1 MKVSDIVLIL
11 LSSAGLLHGLLFA
24 LYLMVIK
31 KRKSRS
37 NYLLGWLLIFM
48 AFRIGKSVLL
58 NFGQDLEPVFIF
70 IGLALLLL
78 IGPLLRWYVISMTRP
93 DFALTRSDGLQLV
106 PFALIFGASLF
117 VSREWYEQSEWVIVV
132 FASGL
137 LFIYLH
143 LAVYIGLAWGRF
155 RKVSREYPESKR
167 SKSQQAVLHW
177 LRWLLWG
184 FVLLWVTYVLNIL
197 DNAVPYVVGPLLYSV
212 VVYFLSFKAF
222 QGRIT
227 DLDGAVFETSGQQ
240 LLFETLERLVVT
252 EERYLEPDLSLS
264 KLSQLLG
271 TSPQQLSKLVNE
283 QAQRNFN
290 DYINYHRIQ
299 AAKNLLTSTEND
311 KYTISSIAFEVGF
324 NSLSSF
330 NSAFKK
336 FEGQT
341 PSSFRGRG
349 ANS

>member
-197 DNAVPYVVGPLLYSV
+197 ENAVPYVVGPL
-212 VVYFLSFKAF
+212 
-222 QGRIT
+222 
-227 DLDGAVFETSGQQ
+227 
-240 LLFETLERLVVT
+240 
-252 EERYLEPDLSLS
+252 
-264 KLSQLLG
+264 
-271 TSPQQLSKLVNE
+271 
-283 QAQRNFN
+283 
-290 DYINYHRIQ
+290 
-299 AAKNLLTSTEND
+299 
-311 KYTISSIAFEVGF
+311 
-324 NSLSSF
+324 
-330 NSAFKK
+330 
-336 FEGQT
+336 
-341 PSSFRGRG
+341 
-349 ANS
+349 

>member
-1 MKVSDIVLIL
+1 M
-11 LSSAGLLHGLLFA
+11 
-24 LYLMVIK
+24 
-31 KRKSRS
+31 
-37 NYLLGWLLIFM
+37 
-48 AFRIGKSVLL
+48 RIS
-58 NFGQDLEPVFIF
+58 
-70 IGLALLLL
+70 
-78 IGPLLRWYVISMTRP
+78 
-93 DFALTRSDGLQLV
+93 
-106 PFALIFGASLF
+106 
-117 VSREWYEQSEWVIVV
+117 
-132 FASGL
+132 
-137 LFIYLH
+137 
-143 LAVYIGLAWGRF
+143 
-155 RKVSREYPESKR
+155 
-167 SKSQQAVLHW
+167 
-177 LRWLLWG
+177 
-184 FVLLWVTYVLNIL
+184 
-197 DNAVPYVVGPLLYSV
+197 
-212 VVYFLSFKAF
+212 
-222 QGRIT
+222 

-240 LLFETLERLVVT
+240 PLFETLERLVVT